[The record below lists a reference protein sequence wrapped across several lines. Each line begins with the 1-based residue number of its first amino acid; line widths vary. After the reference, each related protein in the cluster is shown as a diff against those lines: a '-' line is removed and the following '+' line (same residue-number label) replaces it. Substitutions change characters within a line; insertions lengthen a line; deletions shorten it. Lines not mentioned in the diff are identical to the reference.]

1 MSHSHS
7 TDIDLQIV
15 ITTEQLEAAKQIR
28 QHVFV
33 EEQGVP
39 LADEFDK
46 YDVLDAP
53 CVHVLIY
60 YQQQPAG
67 TGRWRIV
74 DGTAKLERICLLP
87 QYRQYGLGRLLIQ
100 GLEQQA
106 IQQGLRHFQL
116 HGQSQA
122 APFYEKL
129 GYRVF
134 SAEFLEDGIPHVWM
148 IREENK

>member
-1 MSHSHS
+1 MNP
-7 TDIDLQIV
+7 
-15 ITTEQLEAAKQIR
+15 TTELKHVTTIEQLELAKHIR

-39 LADEFDK
+39 LEDEFDD
-46 YDVLDAP
+46 YDRLDAA
-53 CVHVLIY
+53 CTHLLVY
-60 YQQQPAG
+60 YNEQLAG
-67 TGRWRIV
+67 TGRWRLV

-87 QYRQYGLGRLLIQ
+87 EFRKYGLGRFLID

-106 IQQGLRHFQL
+106 RKQGLRHFQL

-129 GYRVF
+129 GYRIF
-134 SAEFLEDGIPHVWM
+134 SVPFMEDGIEHVWM
-148 IREENK
+148 IREV

>member
-1 MSHSHS
+1 MH
-7 TDIDLQIV
+7 LQI
-15 ITTEQLEAAKQIR
+15 ITTIEQLEVAKRIR
-28 QHVFV
+28 QTVFV

-39 LADEFDK
+39 LADEFDQH
-46 YDVLDAP
+46 DVLDAE
-53 CVHVLIY
+53 CVHVLIF

-67 TGRWRIV
+67 TGRWRTV

-87 QYRQYGLGRLLIQ
+87 QYRQYGLGRVLIQ

-106 IQQGLRHFQL
+106 IEQGLHHFQL

-129 GYRVF
+129 GYRIF

-148 IREENK
+148 IREAGK